1 MAEGYGRLI
10 HEEGTVYEGEWVKDK
25 AQGKGTFTHED
36 GTCYEGDW
44 IMDQM

>member
-25 AQGKGTFTHED
+25 A
-36 GTCYEGDW
+36 
-44 IMDQM
+44 